1 MRLSESRIVVTGA
14 SSGIG
19 KALVVRLLN
28 EGAVVVGID
37 RDDPQVISD
46 HFSSIIADLSRL
58 DQVRS
63 SYAQA
68 KARLG
73 QIDLYIANAGQAR
86 YGSDQVLSEKDTSLL
101 WNLNV
106 LAVVEASRLMREDH
120 GQESYSFVAISSAI
134 AKLPLPG
141 YAFYAST
148 KAAVSAY
155 IQGLR
160 FELPSNQRMH
170 LVYPVA
176 TLTDFFK
183 VSGQTHRSWFAQTPH
198 HVAKA
203 IVKGLKTN
211 RLDIYPSF
219 LFHFLIKLFPVALRL
234 YQYRELRV
242 LNALT
247 ASNKN
252 NK

>member
-1 MRLSESRIVVTGA
+1 MQLSESRIIVTGA

-19 KALVVRLLN
+19 KALVEQFLKA
-28 EGAVVVGID
+28 GAVVVGID
-37 RDDPQVISD
+37 REEPQIVSD
-46 HFSSIIADLSRL
+46 RFSSITADLSSK

-86 YGSDQVLSEKDTSLL
+86 YGSDKGLSEEDTSLL

-120 GQESYSFVAISSAI
+120 GEKPYGFVAISSAI

-141 YAFYAST
+141 YAFYAAT
-148 KAAVSAY
+148 KAAVAAY
-155 IQGLR
+155 FRSLR
-160 FELPSNQRMH
+160 YELSPQQQVY

-183 VSGQTHRSWFAQTPH
+183 VSGQTHRSWFAQTPQ
-198 HVAKA
+198 HVAKS
-203 IVKGLKTN
+203 IVNGLQAN
-211 RLDIYPSF
+211 RLEIYPSF
-219 LFHFLIKLFPVALRL
+219 LFHFLIKLFPFALRL

-242 LNALT
+242 LRALT
-247 ASNKN
+247 SPNQKR
-252 NK
+252 